1 MTQKQT
7 PILQEILKTARIF
20 AAGNGAEYAE
30 TQHVLAGM
38 LSVNDS
44 FSQNILTDHD
54 VTIDMALAE
63 IESQHLP
70 EKTLQVSN
78 IKFSP
83 KVVRLLSEADAFA
96 QQNHLSET
104 GSEHLLYILLTDD
117 DNVAKKLLELNKIK
131 TTEIV
136 KDLVELGN
144 LTVKK
149 VTRKAVTPMGKRDA
163 ASDVSASSLTPTLD
177 SVARDVTDD
186 ARQGRIDPM
195 IGRDKEIERVIH
207 ILRIKHGKAQQ
218 LGITISSDIKK

>member
-1 MTQKQT
+1 MTQT
-7 PILQEILKTARIF
+7 YTRILQEILKTARIF
-20 AAGNGAEYAE
+20 AAGNGADYAE

-63 IESQHLP
+63 IENHQLP
-70 EKTLQVSN
+70 EKTLQVSH

-83 KVVRLLSEADAFA
+83 KVERLLSESDAFA
-96 QQNHLSET
+96 MQNHLSET
-104 GSEHLLYILLTDD
+104 GSEHLLYVLLTDE
-117 DNVAKKLLELNKIK
+117 DNVAKKRLELNKIK

-177 SVARDVTDD
+177 SVVNRNTA
-186 ARQGRIDPM
+186 AGECQ
-195 IGRDKEIERVIH
+195 
-207 ILRIKHGKAQQ
+207 
-218 LGITISSDIKK
+218 